1 MFPQKQNPAIALGPT
16 PLKVVLFM
24 AAANQLLLDLIKR
37 IFFPIPSFNPSAI
50 VIAAPGCATCRLE
63 SDVSK

>member
-37 IFFPIPSFNPSAI
+37 IIFPIPSFNPSAI
-50 VIAAPGCATCRLE
+50 VTAAPG
-63 SDVSK
+63 